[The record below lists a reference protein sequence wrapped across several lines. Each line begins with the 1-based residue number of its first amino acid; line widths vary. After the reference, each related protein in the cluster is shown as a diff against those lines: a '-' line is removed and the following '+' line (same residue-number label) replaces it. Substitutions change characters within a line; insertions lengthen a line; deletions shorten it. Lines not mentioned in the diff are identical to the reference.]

1 MERRKLIIVGNGIA
15 GAATAWAV
23 ARRGM
28 QDVLLLDGATQPGS
42 HSTGRN
48 AAILRTAIPSAPLHR
63 LARESADFYRAAS
76 ADFCA
81 TPLIESNG
89 LFLTALAGPCASALD
104 TWISNPEYATDAE
117 HLDFDAVRELHPY
130 FCATAPQLAAN
141 PQQAT
146 TSDTATASMSTAEGS
161 AWFMPKEGGIDVH
174 ALLQSY
180 LSGAAKLGVETRMR
194 CQVRRLIRNE
204 DRIIGV
210 ETDAGPILAEQ
221 VVLATGGWAGL
232 LSEELQL
239 PLSFAVCRR
248 HLVVTAADSAI
259 NPHAPVVW
267 NVGADEFY
275 FRPESGGLLVSAC
288 DHVEV
293 PPAQGEV
300 LDRDILPEAAE
311 KALRWL
317 PGLPDAAFAH
327 AWAGMRTFS
336 KDNRFVIGPDPR
348 VQGLLWVAGLGGHG
362 ITCSYGVG
370 QLAADWIMNGQ
381 SDHSSAQ
388 ALHPARLLQ
397 DSPLPARC

>member
-23 ARRGM
+23 ARRGL

-48 AAILRTAIPSAPLHR
+48 AAILRTAIPDSALHR
-63 LARESADFYRAAS
+63 LARESADFYRS
-76 ADFCA
+76 AGNDFCA
-81 TPLIESNG
+81 TPLVESNG
-89 LFLTALAGPCASALD
+89 LFLTAPAGPCASALD
-104 TWISNPEYATDAE
+104 TWVSNPDYATGAE

-130 FCATAPQLAAN
+130 FCATDRP
-141 PQQAT
+141 
-146 TSDTATASMSTAEGS
+146 TAQGS
-161 AWFMPKEGGIDVH
+161 AWFMPQEGGIDVH

-204 DRIIGV
+204 NRIIGV

-232 LSEELQL
+232 LSRELQL

-248 HLVVTAADSAI
+248 HLVVTAADSTI

-370 QLAADWIMNGQ
+370 QLAADWIVNGQ
-381 SDHSSAQ
+381 SDHSSAL

-397 DSPLPARC
+397 DSPQPARC

>member
-1 MERRKLIIVGNGIA
+1 MERRKLIIIGNGIA

-23 ARRGM
+23 ARRGK

-42 HSTGRN
+42 HSSGRN
-48 AAILRTAIPSAPLHR
+48 AAILRTAIPDAALHR
-63 LARESADFYRAAS
+63 LARESADFYRS
-76 ADFCA
+76 VGTDFCA
-81 TPLIESNG
+81 TPLVESNG
-89 LFLTALAGPCASALD
+89 LFLTAVAGSSARDLEQ
-104 TWISNPEYATDAE
+104 WIRNPLYATGAE
-117 HLDFDAVRELHPY
+117 QLDFDAVRAHHPY
-130 FCATAPQLAAN
+130 FCA
-141 PQQAT
+141 
-146 TSDTATASMSTAEGS
+146 SAEGS
-161 AWFMPKEGGIDVH
+161 AWFMPEEGGIDVH

-204 DRIIGV
+204 NRIIGV

-232 LSEELQL
+232 LPQELQL

-248 HLVVTAADSAI
+248 HLAVTAADSAI

-275 FRPESGGLLVSAC
+275 FRPESGGLLFSAC

-381 SDHSSAQ
+381 SDHASAQ
-388 ALHPARLLQ
+388 VLHPARLLQ
-397 DSPLPARC
+397 DVGQLVRR

>member
-23 ARRGM
+23 ARRSS

-48 AAILRTAIPSAPLHR
+48 AAILRTAIPDAFLHR
-63 LARESADFYRAAS
+63 LARESAEFYRAPG

-81 TPLIESNG
+81 TPLVESNG
-89 LFLTALAGPCASALD
+89 LFLTAPAGPCASALAA
-104 TWISNPEYATDAE
+104 WISNPDYATGAE
-117 HLDFDAVRELHPY
+117 RLDFNAVRAHHPY
-130 FCATAPQLAAN
+130 FCATRAGTEPQ
-141 PQQAT
+141 P
-146 TSDTATASMSTAEGS
+146 TAEGS
-161 AWFMPKEGGIDVH
+161 AWFMPQEGGIDVH

-194 CQVRRLIRNE
+194 CQVRHLIRNE

-232 LSEELQL
+232 LPAELQL

-248 HLVVTAADSAI
+248 HLAVTAADSAI

-327 AWAGMRTFS
+327 AWAGVRTFS

-381 SDHSSAQ
+381 SDHYSAQ

-397 DSPLPARC
+397 DVGQLVRR